1 MSCRHGDRDP
11 IARHDSQLS
20 DVATGQ
26 SGPVACLTL
35 GESEIAA
42 AASCC
47 MSAVNCP
54 VLIENLMHWE

>member
-1 MSCRHGDRDP
+1 MSCRQGE
-11 IARHDSQLS
+11 ALAWHDGQLS

-35 GESEIAA
+35 GESKIAA

-47 MSAVNCP
+47 KSAVNRP
-54 VLIENLMHWE
+54 VLIENLMHLE